1 MFRGGISEL
10 SIITGAFNA
19 EYGQAMSGIINI
31 ITQEG
36 GAEYDVNFRAST
48 DKLYNS
54 WDSGRLE
61 GTVSGPVIPTIPQFA
76 TFFISA
82 DRHHT
87 NGRHKYLELP
97 WAVLKVDE
105 NGDGVYNAGESWT
118 DDVNDTYDYGEAFLD
133 DNGNDMWDHAVY
145 DTSGNLVT
153 AAESWTDVANGI
165 YDIGEEYE
173 DTNGDGIR
181 NGDVYALADIDG
193 DGIAEPLKKGARE
206 VTATYNWTDRVMG
219 KLVLRVVR
227 AACALFDVFEEQ

>member
-1 MFRGGISEL
+1 M
-10 SIITGAFNA
+10 
-19 EYGQAMSGIINI
+19 
-31 ITQEG
+31 
-36 GAEYDVNFRAST
+36 
-48 DKLYNS
+48 
-54 WDSGRLE
+54 
-61 GTVSGPVIPTIPQFA
+61 IPTIPQFA

-219 KLVLRVVR
+219 KLVLRPIDNLKITFGTNIQNNESRGFSMNYRQLPERNAVYWQESN
-227 AACALFDVFEEQ
+227 LMYGKLNYTFSENIN